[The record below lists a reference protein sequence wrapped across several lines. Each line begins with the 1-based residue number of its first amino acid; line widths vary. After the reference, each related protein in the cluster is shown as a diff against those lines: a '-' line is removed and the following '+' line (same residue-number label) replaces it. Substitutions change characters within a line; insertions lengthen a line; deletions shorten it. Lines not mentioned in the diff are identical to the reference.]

1 MNNKKIELIKKI
13 VVWLVIVI
21 MLLGSLATVFV
32 YAADF
37 TTSASAPSEIGKGE
51 SFTVT
56 FSFSSS
62 ELVSG
67 IEGNLVYDKSKLSIS
82 SSSGAGSFTAM
93 VGERIVAYP
102 SDFTSS
108 GSTSGSFAKVT
119 FTANSSFLEGESTTI
134 SLSNVSGS
142 ATSEDD
148 VYDISGSG
156 CSVSVSIPKSEPS
169 YTPPKPDDT
178 PSVKPENNKNN
189 GDNTTETEKKSS
201 DNSLSKLEVNNAQL
215 SPAFSSD
222 VTEYSL
228 NVKYEIQKLDITAIA
243 NDANAKV
250 EIKNNELVEDSS
262 NKVEIVVTA
271 QNGDVKTYVIKAY
284 REKNPNYVASSN
296 CNLTEIKL
304 SYGTLSPLFDKDVL
318 NYVVSVPY
326 DLESITFDA
335 TPESP
340 NATCNVIGES
350 KLKAGEENSYHIICT
365 AEDGKTSK
373 IYNVTVISTHSY
385 ETFISKYFIDSVVN
399 QIKNNVNPIVLD
411 LSGADVQILS
421 KDIFAELKEKENTVM
436 IVRTKNGTIT
446 FNSDDLIYD
455 ITDKYYDLTIIKSS
469 LYSDNMLPSLA
480 SYENFVFSTHHKSE
494 LPGFA
499 TFSIFTEFVK
509 GTKVNIY
516 MYDRK
521 DNSYVIA
528 AKNVEVGDGGVVAFE
543 IDKGGD
549 FIITTKDITSAG
561 EYHSVNRESNMETYA
576 KTLLYIIG
584 ALVCLS
590 VGFALGFI
598 LNRSGKHAKR
608 VRVSKGKLQNGKA
621 RVKENKTNEKDMSES
636 VVLQNKP
643 NEEVSE
649 NTKNENDSEFEA
661 ENINNDEIVSEY
673 AKTELPDLK
682 EDMHPNENISNV
694 FSVEN
699 ETEDDITPTEET
711 KEKKGLFKRK
721 KSKSLNSDEDD
732 VSEFEAM
739 LDELNKKK

>member
-1 MNNKKIELIKKI
+1 MNNNKKIELIKKI
-13 VVWLVIVI
+13 VVWLVIAI

-62 ELVSG
+62 ESVSG
-67 IEGNLVYDKSKLSIS
+67 IEGDLVYDKSKLSIS

-119 FTANSSFLEGESTTI
+119 FTANSSFSEGESTTI
-134 SLSNVSGS
+134 SLSGVSGS

-156 CSVSVSIPKSEPS
+156 CSVIVSIPKSEPS
-169 YTPPKPDDT
+169 YTPPKQDDT
-178 PSVKPENNKNN
+178 PSTKPENNN
-189 GDNTTETEKKSS
+189 DNSTSETEKKSS
-201 DNSLSKLEVNNAQL
+201 DNTLSKLEVNNAQL
-215 SPAFSSD
+215 SPEFSSD
-222 VTEYSL
+222 ITEYSL
-228 NVKYEIQKLDITAIA
+228 NVKYETQKLDITAVA

-250 EIKNNELVEDSS
+250 EIKNNELIEDSS

-350 KLKAGEENSYHIICT
+350 ELKAGEENSYHIICT

-421 KDIFAELKEKENTVM
+421 KDIFTALKDKENTVM

-480 SYENFVFSTHHKSE
+480 SYENFVFSTQHKSE

-521 DNSYVIA
+521 DNSYIIA

-549 FIITTKDITSAG
+549 FIITTKDITTAG
-561 EYHSVNRESNMETYA
+561 EYHSVNRESNMETFA

-584 ALVCLS
+584 AILCLS
-590 VGFALGFI
+590 VGFAIGFI

-608 VRVSKGKLQNGKA
+608 VKVSKGKLQNGKA
-621 RVKENKTNEKDMSES
+621 HVKENKTDEKDMSQSEA
-636 VVLQNKP
+636 LQNEP
-643 NEEVSE
+643 NEGVSE
-649 NTKNENDSEFEA
+649 NENNENESEVEA
-661 ENINNDEIVSEY
+661 ESVNTNETASEEV
-673 AKTELPDLK
+673 KTELPDVK
-682 EDMHPNENISNV
+682 EDISENENISNV

-699 ETEDDITPTEET
+699 ETEDDIAPPEET
-711 KEKKGLFKRK
+711 KEKKGLFKRR
-721 KSKSLNSDEDD
+721 KSKSLNNDEYD